1 MTLIAANARFDLDS
15 ADCHISADRKSDD
28 TQPADR
34 LSSIIVDDEA

>member
-28 TQPADR
+28 IQLADR
-34 LSSIIVDDEA
+34 LNSVIVDDKA